1 MNQSFKS
8 DEVVA
13 KANEDEPST
22 SHVVKNKFVPSYT
35 YSSWRRL
42 RDVCRTLQ
50 ETQEIVALQRRKLDV
65 LLASEEEYR
74 ELAERVQC
82 EQVELQALRDY
93 VERQKCRI
101 MTCRMKLI
109 HFNDEKFQKDVMTSK
124 RSNEV
129 IKMQEDL
136 LKRKAA
142 FSLAKDNLLLIA
154 SHLAWRRRKMVDDLM
169 HIYVINLNTSS
180 KARLMPSSCTCHSI
194 ACITGLHLPDA
205 LSFLGHSD
213 IEVSAAIGYVVQ
225 ALSLLSRIY
234 NFPYQYGMFF
244 FGSKST
250 IKDPILEETYPLYGM
265 TRNREKFEEGMSL
278 LNKNISQLRW
288 SFGITTKRVGRT
300 LFNLQDLLL
309 HIVSGRHD
317 SSLDPALQR
326 PSISCRSVGNVDITL
341 HKCAERN
348 SEFSQ
353 ESKPSKMDPS
363 SICRSGP
370 FVVKRIENNFQAGK
384 YCINKVVIIMTHLL
398 FFLH

>member
-8 DEVVA
+8 EKVVA
-13 KANEDEPST
+13 KANENEAST
-22 SHVVKNKFVPSYT
+22 SHVVKDKFVPSYT

-50 ETQEIVALQRRKLDV
+50 ETQEIVAFQRKKLDV

-82 EQVELQALRDY
+82 EKVELQALRDY
-93 VERQKCRI
+93 VEKQKCRI

-109 HFNDEKFQKDVMTSK
+109 HFNDEKFQKDVMTNK

-142 FSLAKDNLLLIA
+142 LSLAKDNLLLIA

-169 HIYVINLNTSS
+169 HIYVINLNTSP
-180 KARLMPSSCTCHSI
+180 KARLMPSSCACHSI

-213 IEVSAAIGYVVQ
+213 IEVSAAVGYVVQ
-225 ALSLLSRIY
+225 TLSLLSRIY

-265 TRNREKFEEGMSL
+265 TRNREKFEEGISL

-317 SSLDPALQR
+317 SSTDPVLQI
-326 PSISCRSVGNVDITL
+326 PSISCRNVGNVDITL

-348 SEFSQ
+348 NEFNQ
-353 ESKPSKMDPS
+353 ENESSKVDPP
-363 SICRSGP
+363 SICR
-370 FVVKRIENNFQAGK
+370 
-384 YCINKVVIIMTHLL
+384 C
-398 FFLH
+398 